1 MAFDFSNS
9 AIEIREDIPEA
20 FREVWQTIAS
30 PGNWWRGADRVAIAA
45 ETRNAR
51 SCPLCDE
58 RKAALSPYSVKGNHQ
73 TIHQTISN
81 LPDVA
86 VDAVHRIAT
95 DVSRLT
101 KTWLEDSQ
109 KSGLSDGQYVELL
122 GIVVAVVSIDAFNR
136 AMSLS
141 LEALP
146 DPVDGEPSGY
156 RPNAKDHGSWVP
168 TLNATDLSENESDL
182 YDGLPQVGN
191 VIAAMSLVPDSV
203 RMLKSLSGAQYLQ
216 MRDVPNPVA
225 NGSRAISRPQI
236 ELLAGRVSSL
246 SDCFY

>member
-1 MAFDFSNS
+1 MVFDYSNS
-9 AIEIREDIPEA
+9 SIDVREDIPEA
-20 FREVWQTIAS
+20 FRDVWQIIAK
-30 PGNWWRGADRVAIAA
+30 PGNWWRSVDRVAIAA

-51 SCPLCDE
+51 SCSLCRE

-73 TIHQTISN
+73 TVSN

-101 KTWLEDSQ
+101 RAWFETSEE
-109 KSGLSDGQYVELL
+109 SGLTDGKYVELL
-122 GIVVAVVSIDAFNR
+122 GIVVAIVSIDGFHR
-136 AMSLS
+136 AMSFPLQ
-141 LEALP
+141 ALP
-146 DPVDGEPSGY
+146 EPIDGEPSGY

-168 TLNATDLSENESDL
+168 TIDVADLSEHESDI
-182 YDGLPQVGN
+182 YGGLPQVGN

-203 RMLKSLSGAQYLQ
+203 RMLTRLSGVQYLEA
-216 MRDVPNPVA
+216 RDVANPAA
-225 NGSRAISRPQI
+225 NGGRVLSRPQI